1 MKKISKLILKTGAV
15 ISTPIV
21 PVIAMSATT
30 TSENESQQNT
40 QAFITKASLLSA
52 KFMDLIELSIK
63 FEGATDLNAKVQT
76 FVVSFLSK
84 NSDIYQKMTSKTF
97 NKTDY
102 DSAIKKFNESTLEIV
117 YNGSKQVLEEG
128 DKRLKHLSDSAKKF
142 NLNGFERLY
151 NSLQKNSSEI
161 LLNFTN
167 SEGEKQTITHSSLKS
182 LETYKSENN
191 VEKALWE
198 IKNNIYALSKISPVV
213 EHAFYFDFINKINDR
228 AKENSE
234 LNLGLDEFL
243 SGNVFTINDPEL
255 GAGSYAELKTKYSSN
270 PEKLEKITKAET
282 AFNIFVS
289 KITNDSDPSKAQET
303 QKFINEDMTKYKE
316 QLKKLDDLIISK
328 IFENTELSSLY
339 KNAGFAN
346 PTFTDTY
353 KSELGFSI
361 ANIELLRKLTLNSN
375 ENKSKYEELKKYTD
389 NLENY
394 KDQLLNENKKLK
406 DDISSKDNELS
417 SKNSENAS
425 LKDQLTTTNNK
436 NNSLVSENEKLAAE
450 NASLK
455 ENKQTLTNENNSLKE
470 TNNRLTTE
478 NTQKESELKHSQDE
492 LAKVSTENRELSKSG
507 TIKNVFWIIFLILS
521 IVFGTLF
528 VLVSHKNRKL
538 KKELKK

>member
-30 TSENESQQNT
+30 NSETESQQNT

-63 FEGATDLNAKVQT
+63 FEGATDLNAKVKT
-76 FVVSFLSK
+76 FVFSFLSK

-117 YNGSKQVLEEG
+117 YNGSKQVVEEG
-128 DKRLKHLSDSAKKF
+128 DKRLKHLSESAKKF
-142 NLNGFERLY
+142 SLNGFERLY
-151 NSLQKNSSEI
+151 NSLAKNSSEFS
-161 LLNFTN
+161 LNFTN
-167 SEGEKQTITHSSLKS
+167 SEGKEQTITHSSLKS

-198 IKNNIYALSKISPVV
+198 IKNNIYALSKISPVI
-213 EHAFYFDFINKINDR
+213 EHAFYLDFMNKINDR

-255 GAGSYAELKTKYSSN
+255 GVGSYAELKTKYSSN

-282 AFNIFVS
+282 AFNTFVS

-316 QLKKLDDLIISK
+316 QLKKLDDLIINK

-346 PTFTDTY
+346 STFTDTY

-375 ENKSKYEELKKYTD
+375 ENNSKYEELKKYTD

-470 TNNRLTTE
+470 TNNKLTTE

-521 IVFGTLF
+521 IVFGSLF

>member
-21 PVIAMSATT
+21 PVIAMSAATT
-30 TSENESQQNT
+30 NETESQQNT

-76 FVVSFLSK
+76 FVVSFFSK
-84 NSDIYQKMTSKTF
+84 NPDIYKKISSKTF
-97 NKTDY
+97 SKEDY
-102 DSAIKKFNESTLEIV
+102 ASAIKKFNESTLEIV
-117 YNGSKQVLEEG
+117 FNGSKQVVGEG
-128 DKRLKHLSDSAKKF
+128 EKRLKHLSDYAKKF

-161 LLNFTN
+161 SLNFTN
-167 SEGEKQTITHSSLKS
+167 SEGEKQTITHTSLKD
-182 LETYKSENN
+182 LNTYKSENN

-213 EHAFYFDFINKINDR
+213 EHAFYFDFMNKINDR

-270 PEKLEKITKAET
+270 PEKLEKIRKAET
-282 AFNIFVS
+282 AFNTFVS
-289 KITNDSDPSKAQET
+289 KITNDSDPSKPQET

-339 KNAGFAN
+339 KSAGFAN

-375 ENKSKYEELKKYTD
+375 ENNSKYEELKKYTD

-470 TNNRLTTE
+470 TNNKLTTE

-521 IVFGTLF
+521 IVFGSLF

>member
-21 PVIAMSATT
+21 PVIAMSAAT
-30 TSENESQQNT
+30 TSETESQQNT

-63 FEGATDLNAKVQT
+63 FEGATDLNTKVKT
-76 FVVSFLSK
+76 FVFSFLSK
-84 NSDIYQKMTSKTF
+84 NSDIYQKMANKTF
-97 NKTDY
+97 TKTDY

-117 YNGSKQVLEEG
+117 YNGSKQVVEEG
-128 DKRLKHLSDSAKKF
+128 DKRLKHLSESAKKF
-142 NLNGFERLY
+142 SLNGFERLY
-151 NSLQKNSSEI
+151 NSLQKNGSEFS
-161 LLNFTN
+161 LNFTN
-167 SEGEKQTITHSSLKS
+167 SKGEPQTITHSSLKS
-182 LETYKSENN
+182 LDTYKTENN
-191 VEKALWE
+191 VEKSLWE

-213 EHAFYFDFINKINDR
+213 EHAFYFDFMNKINDR

-255 GAGSYAELKTKYSSN
+255 GAGSYVELKTKYSSN

-282 AFNIFVS
+282 AFNTFVS
-289 KITNDSDPSKAQET
+289 KITNDSDQSKAQET
-303 QKFINEDMTKYKE
+303 QKFINEDMAKYKE

-375 ENKSKYEELKKYTD
+375 EYNSKYEELKKYTD

-406 DDISSKDNELS
+406 DDISSKDNELA

-470 TNNRLTTE
+470 TNTKLTTE

-528 VLVSHKNRKL
+528 ALVSHKNRKL